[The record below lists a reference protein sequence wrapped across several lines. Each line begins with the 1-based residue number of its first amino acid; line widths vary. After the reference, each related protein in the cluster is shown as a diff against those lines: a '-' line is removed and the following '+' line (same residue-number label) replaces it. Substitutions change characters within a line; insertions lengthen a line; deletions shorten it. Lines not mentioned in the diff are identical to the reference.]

1 MYVPELL
8 ALAVIFDGSN
18 TEAVNP
24 FGPVQEYVPEFDIPL
39 RFVKEG
45 LKSILP
51 PVKHWSDPAFK
62 LGLYTFKSS
71 KLDVDEFPVQPVNPV
86 KVTTHQ

>member
-1 MYVPELL
+1 MPELP
-8 ALAVIFDGSN
+8 ALAVILDGSN
-18 TEAVNP
+18 TAAVNP
-24 FGPVQEYVPEFDIPL
+24 FGPVHEYVPEFDIPL
-39 RFVKEG
+39 RLVKVG
-45 LKSILP
+45 PKSILP
-51 PVKHWSDPAFK
+51 PVKHWSEPAFK